1 MRHGSQ
7 ATGAV
12 TELAGTWDALAWPG
26 DPNTIDLYR
35 HARRVEE
42 FLHFEVPRELPEREA
57 GVALV
62 ELVERHFIVSGL
74 IRMVPPTEISKRA
87 AVLVDAIAEA
97 GLLLHCSP
105 EQRYVTVLYAWHG
118 CINMAKLLRHTY
130 ATPGGEEEYTTDQ
143 RTEGY
148 SWLMI
153 CWSEEIARGNPWV
166 RYGVSVARLLETNR
180 KGDSFKDTVFEEW
193 VPRDSPYW
201 DA

>member
-1 MRHGSQ
+1 MDSRLQ
-7 ATGAV
+7 RAV
-12 TELAGTWDALAWPG
+12 TEVAGTWDTLAGPG

-42 FLHFEVPRELPEREA
+42 LLHFEVPHKLPEREA

-62 ELVERHFIVSGL
+62 ELVERHFVVSGL
-74 IRMVPPTEISKRA
+74 IRMVPPPEISKRA
-87 AVLVDAIAEA
+87 AALVDAIAEA
-97 GLLLHCSP
+97 SLLSYCSP
-105 EQRYVTVLYAWHG
+105 EHRYVTALYTWHG
-118 CINMAKLLRHTY
+118 CINMAKLLRRTHV
-130 ATPGGEEEYTTDQ
+130 TPGGEEEYTTDQ
-143 RTEGY
+143 RTGGY
-148 SWLMI
+148 GRLAVCWL
-153 CWSEEIARGNPWV
+153 EEIARGNPWV